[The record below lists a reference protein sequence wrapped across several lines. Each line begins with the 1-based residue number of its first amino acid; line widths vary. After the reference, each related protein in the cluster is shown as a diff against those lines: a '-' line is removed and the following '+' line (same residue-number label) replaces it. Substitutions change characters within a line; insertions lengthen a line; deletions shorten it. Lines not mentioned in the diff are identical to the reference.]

1 MARNSLY
8 PATSP
13 YYVTGVVNNKFLD
26 VMNDRPIPKLGSD
39 RYWTITEQYNNRPDM
54 LAYDLYANP
63 KLWWVF
69 VQRNMEVLK
78 DPIYDFEPGVKIYC
92 PKKSNLQQY
101 LGV

>member
-1 MARNSLY
+1 MARNNLY

-26 VMNDRPIPKLGSD
+26 ILNDRPIPKLGSD
-39 RYWTITEQYNNRPDM
+39 RYWVITEQYNNRPDM

-69 VQRNMEVLK
+69 ASRNPNTLK
-78 DPIYDFEPGVKIYC
+78 DPLFDFTTGTGIYLPENSTLI
-92 PKKSNLQQY
+92 QA
-101 LGV
+101 LGL